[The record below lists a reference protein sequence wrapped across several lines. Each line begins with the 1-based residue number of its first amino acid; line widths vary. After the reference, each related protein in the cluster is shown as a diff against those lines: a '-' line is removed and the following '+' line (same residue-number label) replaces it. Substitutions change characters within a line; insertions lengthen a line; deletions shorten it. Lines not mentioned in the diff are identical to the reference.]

1 MNTVRIIIATVFLL
15 FSVSAFAQEAAT
27 VKAEGKYSYLE
38 AIGHIN
44 KLTDPIKTQLRDNNI
59 ELNFFAGVLQG
70 FDNNVNLD
78 PSRKKDGFLE
88 TSLNTEAIYNYTDN
102 VRLKV
107 ENYTTDILYYN
118 VNSANLLDIYN
129 KAGLEMDA
137 YNDLITF
144 GLDYALDFVIF
155 PGDKDGTY
163 LGNHVKISA
172 KNKINHDLY
181 HQLGYKFLHKSFSHD
196 KTRNLIGAKTDTL
209 RKDMR
214 NGAEYEIG
222 YYFSDRAILKNV
234 IELYYNKGNYEYF
247 DFYDYF
253 SFRVK
258 PSFIFR
264 LNEELYTSG
273 SFTYQQRTYD
283 GRLSSENDE
292 HVYDDTYSFSVS
304 VLYDLTKSFTT
315 AVNYSYRENASNE
328 PLQRYSGSMITL
340 GLYYS
345 F

>member
-1 MNTVRIIIATVFLL
+1 MNTVRIVIIAALLL
-15 FSVSAFAQEAAT
+15 FNVSAFAQEAAT
-27 VKAEGKYSYLE
+27 VKAESKYSYLE

-44 KLTDPIKTQLRDNNI
+44 KLTDPIKEQLRDNNI
-59 ELNFFAGVLQG
+59 ELNFFAGVIQG

-78 PSRKKDGFLE
+78 PDRKKDGFLE
-88 TSLNTEAIYNYTDN
+88 TSLNTEATYNYTDN

-118 VNSANLLDIYN
+118 VTSANLLDVYN

-137 YNDLITF
+137 FRDLITF
-144 GLDYALDFVIF
+144 GLDYALDFVLF
-155 PGDKDGTY
+155 PEDEDGTY
-163 LGNHVKISA
+163 LGNHVKVFA
-172 KNKINHDLY
+172 KHKVTHDLY

-196 KTRNLIGAKTDTL
+196 KTRNSTGSKISSL
-209 RKDMR
+209 RKDAR
-214 NGAEYEIG
+214 NGAEYEVG

-234 IELYYNKGNYEYF
+234 IELYYNEGNYEYF
-247 DFYDYF
+247 DFYDYL
-253 SFRVK
+253 SFKVK

-264 LNEELYTSG
+264 LNDELYTSG

-292 HVYDDTYSFSVS
+292 HVYDDTYSFNVS